1 MTEVRCRFAPS
12 PTGHLHIGGART
24 ALFCFLY
31 AKRHSG
37 KFILRIDD
45 TDRERSTK
53 EMEEAILNGLKW
65 LGLQWDEGPYYQSR
79 RMDVYENAIN
89 KLWESGHLYRCNCS
103 SEVLE
108 EKRKA
113 ALAEGRKPRYDGA
126 CRDRTDISPDE
137 PHVLRFRSPQ
147 AGETVI
153 EDGIQGKVTFPN
165 AELDDLILRRTDG
178 SFTYNFT
185 TVVDDVDLRITHVIR
200 GVDHLN
206 NTHRQAPIFKALGS
220 EPPVF
225 AHMAL
230 TLGPDKTKLSKR
242 HGDTALLAYRDKGYL
257 PEAMVNYMVR
267 LGWGHGDRE
276 IFTMQELIELFDLD
290 GCTKSPG
297 VFDIR
302 KLNWVD
308 EQHMQKRDPAELAE
322 LMAPFLKKHGIEI
335 EQGDPRLPHI
345 VETLQARSNT
355 LDRMAESARI
365 YFFAPGEYDEKA
377 AKKFLKKDAAEVLR
391 AVQSKLPESEL
402 DKEVAITIV
411 RGVAGEM
418 GVKLG
423 AVAQPIR
430 VALTGSSASP
440 PIDDVMSILGPDEIK
455 ARFEKAIDF
464 IKKSD

>member
-1 MTEVRCRFAPS
+1 LNQVRCRFAPS

-31 AKRHSG
+31 ARHYGGS
-37 KFILRIDD
+37 FILRIDD

-53 EMEEAILNGLKW
+53 EMEEAILDGLRW

-79 RMDVYENAIN
+79 RMDIYERAVN
-89 KLWESGHLYRCNCS
+89 KLWEGGHVYRCNCS
-103 SEVLE
+103 PEALE

-113 ALAEGRKPRYDGA
+113 AMAQGKKPRYDGA

-153 EDGIQGKVTFPN
+153 EDAIQGKVVFPN

-185 TVVDDVDLRITHVIR
+185 TVADDVDLRITHIIR

-206 NTHRQAPIFKALGS
+206 NTHRQVPIFKALGS

-242 HGDTALLAYRDKGYL
+242 HGDTALLAYRQRGYL

-276 IFTMQELIELFDLD
+276 IFTMRELIELFDLD

-297 VFDIR
+297 IFDIQ
-302 KLNWVD
+302 KLNWVN
-308 EQHMQKRDPAELAE
+308 EQHIQKKDPAELAG
-322 LMAPFLKKHGIEI
+322 LLFPFLQKNGIEVDRN
-335 EQGDPRLPHI
+335 DPRLPHI
-345 VETLQARSNT
+345 AESLRARSNT
-355 LDRMAESARI
+355 LEQMARSARI
-365 YFFAPGEYDEKA
+365 YFLAPDDYDEKA
-377 AKKFLKKDAAEVLR
+377 AKKFLTEQAVEVLQL
-391 AVQSKLPESEL
+391 VENKLPEGRLEKEEAISIV
-402 DKEVAITIV
+402 KEVAGMT
-411 RGVAGEM
+411 GA
-418 GVKLG
+418 KLG
-423 AVAQPIR
+423 AVAQPVR
-430 VALTGSSASP
+430 VALTGTSASP

-455 ARFEKAIDF
+455 RRFKKAIDF
-464 IKKSD
+464 IRRNS